1 MKLLKNTWVLAVFL
15 STRMLAQTSVQVLDG
30 LWNYRLDANDVG
42 LEKKW
47 YKTEFSETLQ
57 LPGSLNT
64 NGVGDPVSVNCLL
77 YTSDA
82 ADEL

>member
-42 LEKKW
+42 LEK
-47 YKTEFSETLQ
+47 
-57 LPGSLNT
+57 
-64 NGVGDPVSVNCLL
+64 NGIKLSFRKHCNYPVH
-77 YTSDA
+77 
-82 ADEL
+82 